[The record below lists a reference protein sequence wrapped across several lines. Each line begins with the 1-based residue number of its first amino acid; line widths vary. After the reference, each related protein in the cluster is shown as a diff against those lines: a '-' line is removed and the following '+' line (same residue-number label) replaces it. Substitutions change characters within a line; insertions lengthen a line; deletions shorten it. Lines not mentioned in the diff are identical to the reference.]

1 MNLCVVSDYSCTFDD
16 FKEMIEDMFNLI
28 SKRYKMIARVDKTTG
43 ETDAFLTEMELIK
56 VHDHKS
62 VLLLHCTDM
71 QALIAF
77 MSTPEMKQWDAENNC
92 VDVLYSMEQMN

>member
-1 MNLCVVSDYSCTFDD
+1 MNLCVVSEYSCTFED
-16 FKEMIEDMFNLI
+16 FKEM
-28 SKRYKMIARVDKTTG
+28 VDKTTG

-77 MSTPEMKQWDAENNC
+77 MSIPEMKQWDAENNC
-92 VDVLYSMEQMN
+92 VDALYSMEQMK

>member
-1 MNLCVVSDYSCTFDD
+1 MNLCIVSEYSCTFED
-16 FKEMIEDMFNLI
+16 FKEM
-28 SKRYKMIARVDKTTG
+28 VDKTTG
-43 ETDAFLTEMELIK
+43 GTDAFLTEMELIK

-77 MSTPEMKQWDAENNC
+77 MSTPEMKQWDAANNSSTSPIRWC
-92 VDVLYSMEQMN
+92 K

>member
-1 MNLCVVSDYSCTFDD
+1 MNLCIVSEYSCTFED
-16 FKEMIEDMFNLI
+16 FKEM
-28 SKRYKMIARVDKTTG
+28 VDKTTG

>member
-1 MNLCVVSDYSCTFDD
+1 MNLCVVSEYSCTFED
-16 FKEMIEDMFNLI
+16 FKEM
-28 SKRYKMIARVDKTTG
+28 VDKTTG

-77 MSTPEMKQWDAENNC
+77 MSIPEMKQWDAENNC
-92 VDVLYSMEQMN
+92 VDVLYSMEQMK

>member
-1 MNLCVVSDYSCTFDD
+1 MNLCVVSEYSCTFED
-16 FKEMIEDMFNLI
+16 FKEM
-28 SKRYKMIARVDKTTG
+28 VDKTTG
-43 ETDAFLTEMELIK
+43 ETDVFLTEMELIK

-92 VDVLYSMEQMN
+92 VDVLYSMEQMK

>member
-1 MNLCVVSDYSCTFDD
+1 MFCKLPQAAARHLATLTSASSTFGPIKFCVRLP
-16 FKEMIEDMFNLI
+16 N
-28 SKRYKMIARVDKTTG
+28 
-43 ETDAFLTEMELIK
+43 EMELIK